1 MTTANGY
8 VLGFDGELRL
18 RLEVSVSR
26 SVVDSEDEGGVV
38 IGRRRDRRGS
48 GGTHTQ
54 RMKGGP
60 QHLAAKVQSARE
72 HEYHRRMCQV
82 QLLVTTYGPAG
93 HWASVNSVHC
103 HSL

>member
-26 SVVDSEDEGGVV
+26 SVVDSEDEGGCE
-38 IGRRRDRRGS
+38 
-48 GGTHTQ
+48 GGGNGAGQAAHTQ

-60 QHLAAKVQSARE
+60 QHLAAKLQSARE